1 MGDIVVLKVKK
12 DRLKIYLDPD
22 IEFSEIKR
30 NLLDKITELKAFV
43 GSVRT
48 ALEFTGREISD
59 NEEDELLEII
69 RENSNME
76 VTYVLSN
83 GEESPKMKA
92 VFNSL
97 KGEGKVKFYK
107 GILRSGNLLE
117 YDGSII
123 IFGDVNPGGIV
134 KAGDSVIVLG
144 YLNGT
149 VYARTES
156 GKNAFI
162 GALHMNPIQI
172 KIGDYIARNPNPQ
185 MENNKKIKKDSGFEI
200 AYVNGE
206 NIFIENY
213 NKDMLDIMLGNKS

>member
-30 NLLDKITELKAFV
+30 NLLDKITELKDFV
-43 GSVRT
+43 GGVRT

-59 NEEDELLEII
+59 IEEDELLEII

-83 GEESPKMKA
+83 GEENPKMKA

-149 VYARTES
+149 VYAGTES